1 MVPEDP
7 LLENDEA
14 QEKAVT
20 PLPLDQSCSRLKEAL
35 FQRDG
40 LKSEGP
46 GVKPKAKGKAKAKA
60 APKPA
65 AKASTWAA
73 KAKAVAAEKKPGQK
87 FLKPGQKPGQKS
99 SKQSVKKEN
108 VLKEKKGKSKKG
120 TSSALKMTRGCVYS
134 RAYHP
139 TKCIPSKLTIGLRP
153 SSRTL

>member
-46 GVKPKAKGKAKAKA
+46 GVKPE
-60 APKPA
+60 
-65 AKASTWAA
+65 S
-73 KAKAVAAEKKPGQK
+73 ER
-87 FLKPGQKPGQKS
+87 
-99 SKQSVKKEN
+99 QSE
-108 VLKEKKGKSKKG
+108 S
-120 TSSALKMTRGCVYS
+120 
-134 RAYHP
+134 
-139 TKCIPSKLTIGLRP
+139 
-153 SSRTL
+153 